1 MNPTATKQN
10 GPAEFRS
17 NGAGTT
23 SDPVQKPRVAVL
35 MAVRDGERFLSQQLD
50 SLARQKSVDVDLW
63 ISDDGSS
70 DGSIELIRRVADSW
84 TLGRLEVV
92 DGPRRGFAENFRS
105 LIVRAEINVDFLAF
119 CDQDDLWD
127 DDKLAHAIEWL
138 KTQPVALPALY
149 CSRTRIIAAN
159 GEIVRQSPRFPRP
172 PCFRNAIVQSIAGG
186 NTMVMNRAAHDLVAE
201 ASRRTGFVSH
211 DWWCYMIVSGAGGNV
226 CYCAQPR
233 VSYRQHDGNLVGE
246 NNNWRARMSRLGFLM
261 RGRFRE
267 WNDRN
272 LSGLTACADLLTDDA
287 RRTLE
292 LFIRSREGRLT
303 VRLRSLWRSGAYRQT
318 VLGEW
323 GLYLACIVRR
333 L

>member
-1 MNPTATKQN
+1 MSPTATKRN

-17 NGAGTT
+17 NEAGAAT
-23 SDPVQKPRVAVL
+23 DAVVRPRVAVL

-50 SLARQKSVDVDLW
+50 SLARQKAVGVDLW

-70 DGSIELIRRVADSW
+70 DASIDLIRRVAASW
-84 TLGRLEVV
+84 KLGRVELV

-105 LIVRAEINVDFLAF
+105 LIVRAEIKADFYAF
-119 CDQDDLWD
+119 CDQDDVWD
-127 DDKLAHAIEWL
+127 EDKLAHAIEWL
-138 KTQPVALPALY
+138 KTQSVELPALY

-159 GEIVRQSPRFPRP
+159 GEIVGQSPRFPRP
-172 PCFRNAIVQSIAGG
+172 PGFRNAIVQSIAGG

-201 ASRRTGFVSH
+201 ASRRTDFVSH

-226 CYCAQPR
+226 YYCAQPR
-233 VSYRQHDGNLVGE
+233 VGYRQHGGNLVGE
-246 NNNWRARMSRLGFLM
+246 NNTWRARMSRLGFLM
-261 RGRFRE
+261 RGRFKE

-272 LSGLTACADLLTDDA
+272 LSGLAACADLLTDDA

-292 LFIRSREGRLT
+292 LFIRSREGRLSA
-303 VRLRSLWRSGAYRQT
+303 RLLSLWRSGAYRQT
-318 VLGEW
+318 ILGEW